1 MQLPPLAAGVQLHE
15 ALVAVLKGKKKQG
28 LVHCNPVG
36 WNVMYT
42 ADAPPL
48 PTGKI
53 LSGDLVVYEA
63 MANIQTGS

>member
-1 MQLPPLAAGVQLHE
+1 MQFPPLPTGVQLHE

-28 LVHCNPVG
+28 LVQCSPVG

-48 PTGKI
+48 PTG
-53 LSGDLVVYEA
+53 DLVYEA